1 MEKPTQIKSLGF
13 IWVGMANKIIK
24 IDEVN
29 KINDILS
36 PVINTV
42 INPIKS
48 NERIANNCI
57 EFLLN
62 LLKIMTEVRRI

>member
-1 MEKPTQIKSLGF
+1 
-13 IWVGMANKIIK
+13 MANKIIK
-24 IDEVN
+24 IDEAN

-36 PVINTV
+36 PVISTV

-48 NERIANNCI
+48 NERIANICI
-57 EFLLN
+57 EFLVN